1 MEDYRTIRGT
11 AIGEYEEKKSRF
23 IAQLSFADSEEKA
36 VAFLEQ
42 VRAANRTAR
51 HNVYAYRL
59 REGSRERY
67 SDDGEPAKT
76 AGTPALEV
84 LQHSG
89 LTDLIVVIT
98 RYFGGVLLGTGG
110 LVRAYTTATSR
121 ALEAAEVVTVRSVV
135 ALDVTVDYG
144 LYERADLLIK
154 AAGGIASAEQVNALL
169 AMGAAGVSVGTALL
183 TTAESSACDAHRYY
197 AEFGTACD
205 TVLTR
210 IYNGRLSRVLRNAL
224 VEALDDWELM
234 TAGYPAQKALM
245 GPLDRCAS
253 EVGRNDLVMLPLG
266 QSAGRSAYRRTA
278 DCVHALFPRRAD

>member
-154 AAGGIASAEQVNALL
+154 AAGGKLAEPEFTDKVTLRWQMPEHTEGPLLTQLLFTRKNADDVRAACALEERLLAQVPVWLLQNRGDAASAAL
-169 AMGAAGVSVGTALL
+169 
-183 TTAESSACDAHRYY
+183 CR
-197 AEFGTACD
+197 D
-205 TVLTR
+205 TLM
-210 IYNGRLSRVLRNAL
+210 
-224 VEALDDWELM
+224 EAQ
-234 TAGYPAQKALM
+234 T
-245 GPLDRCAS
+245 
-253 EVGRNDLVMLPLG
+253 
-266 QSAGRSAYRRTA
+266 
-278 DCVHALFPRRAD
+278 